1 MKPRATEPE
10 IEVTPAMIEAALAE
24 LWRHNL
30 VDPLE
35 IGRGIMGDVL
45 RAALSNRATQRVQ
58 IVGHLK

>member
-1 MKPRATEPE
+1 
-10 IEVTPAMIEAALAE
+10 MIEAALAE